1 MKAHWDNL
9 HTAFREVFARTGYIV
24 LASVLALIAFAFA
37 VLLPNFE
44 LIFGLLNNSSA
55 PFVTKISIVASLLGG
70 IVTNF
75 SLLSAGYTIAIAVLF
90 GINIAMIVYL
100 TRKRRQLGGKTVSV
114 GVGGVVSG
122 LFGVGCASCG
132 AFLLTAVLSSIGA
145 VGILAYL
152 PLQGGEL
159 GLIGVALLAV
169 SLVLISKK
177 ITQPLMCKI

>member
-1 MKAHWDNL
+1 MKTRRDNL
-9 HTAFREVFARTGYIV
+9 HIAFREVFARTGYIV

-55 PFVTKISIVASLLGG
+55 PFVTKISIVVSLLGG

-90 GINIAMIVYL
+90 GINIAMIVHL
-100 TRKRRQLGGKTVSV
+100 VRKRRRLGKKTVAV
-114 GVGGVVSG
+114 GVGGFISG

-132 AFLLTAVLSSIGA
+132 AFLLTAILSSFGA
-145 VGILAYL
+145 MGLLVYL
-152 PLQGGEL
+152 PLRGGEL
-159 GLIGVALLAV
+159 GVLGVILLIISLA
-169 SLVLISKK
+169 LISKK
-177 ITQPLMCKI
+177 ISEPLMCKT